1 MSHLKQTLQTQDTQV
16 IAGTPAS
23 LSPLE
28 PHQGRLKAGI
38 EDHSTCVDFT
48 VDYQLSLKET
58 LLEKTPAYGLFK
70 WLELTH
76 D

>member
-1 MSHLKQTLQTQDTQV
+1 MGHLKQTLQTQGAQV

-23 LSPLE
+23 RSPLE
-28 PHQGRLKAGI
+28 PQQGWFKAGR

-48 VDYQLSLKET
+48 VDYQLSLKEI

-76 D
+76 N